1 MEEGNEIRKREIDAP
16 EQGRDAVDEGH
27 LRAIHAITL
36 ELRKTT
42 DFARSLSEQMAL
54 LGAAGLSFSTL
65 SLYLIS
71 PNTKEATHY
80 YLHPEPVGWEQVTL
94 KEGVPELAAYLQGET
109 RAWPAGPVEGVWHLT
124 VPISLGAVTL
134 SDVRSG
140 GFPASEEQLLKRIA
154 LYLEMMIVRHRDLL
168 ALEGMGTKALQT
180 DADLVALHDGSHDLS
195 GETRDEVAQKTIEM
209 VVGSLSFE
217 RVGIFLCDAEREV
230 LRGAWGVDEEGGV
243 ISITSTEFP
252 LKPGNGERRTEIA
265 QVARGEMDYFLTQ
278 DLDGEGR
285 MSAEGNIGANLL
297 VPMRVGERVV
307 GVLAVDNYFTGR
319 EIEVDEV
326 QPLMILANQSG
337 AAMENARL
345 YETLTLAYGELEER
359 VKERTAELA
368 RTNSQ
373 LQEEVRER
381 QRAEEQLKTW
391 LEEKE
396 MLLKEV
402 HHRVKNNLAVVS
414 SMLSLQSMEIEE
426 ERYRRLFQDSQNR
439 IQSVALIHE
448 KLYRAR
454 EMGRISLEEYIPD
467 LVREI
472 FDSQHPD
479 DARVELRVE
488 VDEVSLEVDPAI
500 HCGLIINELMTN
512 ALKHAFPTGQQGT
525 VGIQMDRREGGMLEL
540 VVWNDGKSLPEEVNT
555 RQDKSMGMRLV
566 DALVT
571 MLKGKLQVQGGD
583 VTRFTVTFPYQPSS

>member
-1 MEEGNEIRKREIDAP
+1 
-16 EQGRDAVDEGH
+16 
-27 LRAIHAITL
+27 
-36 ELRKTT
+36 
-42 DFARSLSEQMAL
+42 
-54 LGAAGLSFSTL
+54 
-65 SLYLIS
+65 
-71 PNTKEATHY
+71 
-80 YLHPEPVGWEQVTL
+80 
-94 KEGVPELAAYLQGET
+94 
-109 RAWPAGPVEGVWHLT
+109 
-124 VPISLGAVTL
+124 
-134 SDVRSG
+134 
-140 GFPASEEQLLKRIA
+140 
-154 LYLEMMIVRHRDLL
+154 
-168 ALEGMGTKALQT
+168 
-180 DADLVALHDGSHDLS
+180 
-195 GETRDEVAQKTIEM
+195 
-209 VVGSLSFE
+209 
-217 RVGIFLCDAEREV
+217 
-230 LRGAWGVDEEGGV
+230 
-243 ISITSTEFP
+243 
-252 LKPGNGERRTEIA
+252 
-265 QVARGEMDYFLTQ
+265 MDYFLTQ

-555 RQDKSMGMRLV
+555 RQDKSLGLRLV

>member
-1 MEEGNEIRKREIDAP
+1 MEEGNEIRARGIDAP
-16 EQGRDAVDEGH
+16 GQSRDAADEGH
-27 LRAIHAITL
+27 LRAIHAVTL
-36 ELRKTT
+36 GLRKTT
-42 DFARSLSEQMAL
+42 DFPRSLSEQMAL
-54 LGAAGLSFSTL
+54 LGAAGLSFSNL
-65 SLYLIS
+65 SLYLIT
-71 PNTKEATHY
+71 PNTKDAIHY
-80 YLHPEPVGWEQVTL
+80 YLYPAPSGWERVTL
-94 KEGVPELAAYLQGET
+94 EEGSPELKAYLQGKT
-109 RAWPAGPVEGVWHLT
+109 HTWPVGPREGVWHLT

-140 GFPASEEQLLKRIA
+140 GFAASEEQLLKRIV
-154 LYLEMMIVRHRDLL
+154 LYLEMMVVRHRDLL

-195 GETRDEVAQKTIEM
+195 GETGDEVAKKTIEM
-209 VVGSLSFE
+209 VVGKLSFE
-217 RVGIFLCDAEREV
+217 RVGIFLCDAERKL
-230 LRGAWGVDEEGGV
+230 LRGTWGVDAEGKV
-243 ISITSTEFP
+243 VSITSTEFP
-252 LKPGNGERRTEIA
+252 LNPGDEERMTEIA
-265 QVARGEMDYFLTQ
+265 QIARGEMDYFLTQ

-285 MSAEGNIGANLL
+285 KSVEGDIRANLL
-297 VPMRVGERVV
+297 VPMRVGDRIV
-307 GVLAVDNYFTGR
+307 GVLAVDNYFTDRG
-319 EIEVDEV
+319 IEEDEV
-326 QPLMILANQSG
+326 QPLMILANQAG

-345 YETLTLAYGELEER
+345 YETLRLAYGELEER

-381 QRAEEQLKTW
+381 QRAEEQLKAW

-414 SMLSLQSMEIEE
+414 SMLSLQSMEIED

-448 KLYRAR
+448 KLYMAR
-454 EMGRISLEEYIPD
+454 EMGRIGLEEYIPD

-472 FDSQHPD
+472 FESQRPD
-479 DARVELRVE
+479 DAGVELRVQ

-525 VGIQMDRREGGMLEL
+525 VGIEMSRQEGGMLEL
-540 VVWNDGKSLPEEVNT
+540 VVWNDGKGLPEDVDT
-555 RQDKSMGMRLV
+555 RQGKSLGLRLV

-571 MLKGKLQVQGGD
+571 MVKGRLQVQGGD
-583 VTRFTVTFPYQPSS
+583 VTRFSVIFPYQSPS